1 MEGAYLIE
9 DLRHNGHIPVERE
22 REMHL
27 MISVDLAFISQ
38 HNELYP
44 KYQTAN
50 AVKVQKI
57 PKIFV
62 ATLD

>member
-1 MEGAYLIE
+1 
-9 DLRHNGHIPVERE
+9 
-22 REMHL
+22 

-50 AVKVQKI
+50 AVKVSWQPLIKS
-57 PKIFV
+57 PNCLY
-62 ATLD
+62 T

>member
-1 MEGAYLIE
+1 
-9 DLRHNGHIPVERE
+9 
-22 REMHL
+22 

-44 KYQTAN
+44 IIVPTAK

-57 PKIFV
+57 PKIVV
-62 ATLD
+62 AALD